1 MKINAILMASGLS
14 KRMGENKLML
24 EFRGK
29 KIYEYALDL
38 LEEIGFDK
46 VVVASSY
53 EKILKDAEARGFLA
67 LENKDNEVGK
77 SSSIKLGVRAC
88 DEDAAMMFF
97 VADQPLLSKE
107 TCKNLIASFKENPLM
122 TYPRVGM
129 RRGAPVIFPASYRKK
144 LLSLEADQG
153 GMIFAKDDKT
163 NKVEI
168 GNEDELLDID
178 TLEAYERLKK
188 DHE

>member
-1 MKINAILMASGLS
+1 
-14 KRMGENKLML
+14 
-24 EFRGK
+24 
-29 KIYEYALDL
+29 
-38 LEEIGFDK
+38 
-46 VVVASSY
+46 
-53 EKILKDAEARGFLA
+53 
-67 LENKDNEVGK
+67 
-77 SSSIKLGVRAC
+77 
-88 DEDAAMMFF
+88 
-97 VADQPLLSKE
+97 
-107 TCKNLIASFKENPLM
+107 
-122 TYPRVGM
+122 M

>member
-1 MKINAILMASGLS
+1 MASGLS
-14 KRMGENKLML
+14 ERMGQNKLML
-24 EFRGK
+24 DFKGK
-29 KIYEYALDL
+29 KIYEHTLDL
-38 LEEIGFDK
+38 LESIDFDK
-46 VVVASSY
+46 VIVATSY
-53 EKILKDAEARGFLA
+53 EEILENAKNRGFIS
-67 LENKDNEVGK
+67 LENDNNAIGK
-77 SSSIKLGVRAC
+77 SSSIKLGVKAS

-107 TCKNLIASFKENPLM
+107 TCEKLIASFKENPIM
-122 TYPRVGM
+122 TYPTVAM
-129 RRGAPVIFPASYRKK
+129 RRGAPVIFPASFREK

-153 GMIFAKDDKT
+153 GMIFAKDAKT